1 MRLTSSLDGKVVNWA
16 IALYAAADDA
26 AVRAMAM
33 ARKEAKVG
41 NFVPVFDKI

>member
-1 MRLTSSLDGKVVNWA
+1 MRLTSGLNGKVVNWA
-16 IALYAAADDA
+16 IALYAAVV

>member
-1 MRLTSSLDGKVVNWA
+1 MRLTSSLNGKVVNWA
-16 IALYAAADDA
+16 IALYAAADA

-33 ARKEAKVG
+33 ARRETKVG